1 MVYLFHYSKDR
12 NQLTNTQ
19 SLGYY
24 ERLFWAPELL
34 VTIYA
39 VWRVPDLLSISDNVL
54 ENDAGKPSL
63 RYMSS
68 SGFISYSKGDFYH
81 ESNKT
86 AKNSIISREAGGFQ
100 RISSVQFS
108 HLVVPNSLWPHESQH
123 VSPPC
128 PSPTLGVYPN
138 SHAQS
143 VTPSSHLILCC
154 PLLLLPPI
162 PPSIRVFSSEST
174 LRMTWPKYWSFRL
187 SISPSNEQRG
197 LVSFRMDGLALLAV
211 VAIYL
216 LPRTYNN
223 CFIFDPV
230 LVTIRGKE

>member
-1 MVYLFHYSKDR
+1 MFVV
-12 NQLTNTQ
+12 
-19 SLGYY
+19 SLV
-24 ERLFWAPELL
+24 LCSSVF
-34 VTIYA
+34 
-39 VWRVPDLLSISDNVL
+39 RVS
-54 ENDAGKPSL
+54 
-63 RYMSS
+63 
-68 SGFISYSKGDFYH
+68 FF
-81 ESNKT
+81 
-86 AKNSIISREAGGFQ
+86 FQ
-100 RISSVQFS
+100 FSSVQFIS
-108 HLVVPNSLWPHESQH
+108 VAQSCLTLYDPHESQH
-123 VSPPC
+123 ARPPC